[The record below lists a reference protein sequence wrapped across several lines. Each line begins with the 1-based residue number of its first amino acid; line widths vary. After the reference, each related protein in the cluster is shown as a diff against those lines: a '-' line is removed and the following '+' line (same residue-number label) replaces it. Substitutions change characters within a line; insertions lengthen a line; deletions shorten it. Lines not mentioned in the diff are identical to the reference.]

1 MVVLCHGVISA
12 MKLAEI
18 KIDNRDF
25 TGAGARKMAQ
35 KAQRLFPPKM
45 QTRPHN

>member
-1 MVVLCHGVISA
+1 MQF
-12 MKLAEI
+12 AEI
-18 KIDNRDF
+18 KMHNRDF
-25 TGAGARKMAQ
+25 TGAGAMKMAQ